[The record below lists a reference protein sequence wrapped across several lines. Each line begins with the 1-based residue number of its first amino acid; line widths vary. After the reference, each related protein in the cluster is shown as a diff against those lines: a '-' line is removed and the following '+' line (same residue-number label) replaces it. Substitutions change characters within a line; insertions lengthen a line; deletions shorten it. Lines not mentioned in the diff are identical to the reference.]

1 MPMGEGALR
10 AFPSSLCVARYRFP
24 FSPGDV
30 FLLFTGRPLPMLRP
44 ALIALVL
51 AGVPGLMPGTALAA
65 AAASAA
71 APAASPT
78 APATKRPLRA
88 EDLFD
93 LEAAADVRIA
103 PDGRRIAYVRRS
115 ADIRTDRYRSAI
127 WLIDAQSGAQR
138 PLLDAADRSF
148 SAPRWSPDG
157 TRLLYSRSGG
167 DAPGLY
173 VADLATGAAARIAE
187 EGYAAAWSPDGRSV
201 AFLRFV
207 PGEAPRL
214 STPPARPDGA
224 SWAPPIRL
232 FDTLDV
238 HRDGEGFVTKGA
250 TQMFVVPAEG
260 GTPRQVTRADDPT
273 NYAELAWL
281 DGATLLGSGND
292 RPDAAQDPRES
303 DIFAV
308 SLATGVRTALTRR
321 RGQDSG
327 AAPSPDGRRIA
338 YVGFDDHIVSWQGTD
353 LYVMNRDGSGAHLLT
368 AGLDRAVSD
377 PLWTPDGQH
386 ILVTVEKE
394 GRTELMR
401 VGLDG
406 KRTTLATDLGSF
418 GGRPYAGGGFS
429 ATRRGPLRVAYAQSA
444 TDHPTDVVLLDASGR
459 ARRLTDLNSD
469 VLGGIALPTVR
480 KLAVKSRVDGRSID
494 AWVAVPPT
502 PRPAGGW
509 PTILEIHGGPAT
521 MYGPDFATEIQRYAA
536 EGFLTVWSNPR
547 GSTGYGADFA
557 LAIDRAFPGQDYDDL
572 MSVADA
578 ALAQEGGN
586 ARRLFVTGGSAG
598 GAMTA
603 WIVGSTP
610 RFAAAA
616 SVNPVINWTSVA
628 LAGDT
633 AAHVVRHQ
641 LRATPWEDQAL
652 YWRHSPL
659 SRVGHVVTPTL
670 MMVGDEDWR
679 APPFEAEQFYTAL
692 KLRGI
697 DAMLARI
704 PESGHSI
711 GVRPSQQIAK
721 TDSIIGWFRRHD
733 PGAAAPAAPSGG
745 IPAPAD
751 TAPTAGTPTAPS
763 ARP

>member
-1 MPMGEGALR
+1 
-10 AFPSSLCVARYRFP
+10 
-24 FSPGDV
+24 
-30 FLLFTGRPLPMLRP
+30 MLRP

-51 AGVPGLMPGTALAA
+51 AGLPGLMPGSAA
-65 AAASAA
+65 AATPPAVSAV
-71 APAASPT
+71 SPT
-78 APATKRPLRA
+78 APSTKRPLRA
-88 EDLFD
+88 DDLFD
-93 LEAAADVRIA
+93 LESAADVRIA
-103 PDGRRIAYVRRS
+103 PDGSRIAYVRRS

-127 WLIDAQSGAQR
+127 WLIDTKTGGQR

-148 SAPRWSPDG
+148 SSPRWSPDG

-173 VADLATGAAARIAE
+173 VLHVGTGASARIAE
-187 EGYAAAWSPDGRSV
+187 DGYTAAWSPDGRSV

-207 PGEAPRL
+207 PGAAPRL
-214 STPPARPDGA
+214 STPPARPDA
-224 SWAPPIRL
+224 AAWAPPIRL
-232 FDTLDV
+232 YDTLDV
-238 HRDGEGFVTKGA
+238 HRDGEGFVTVGA
-250 TQMFVVPAEG
+250 AQMFVVPADG
-260 GTPRQVTRADDPT
+260 GTPRQVSRADDPT
-273 NYAELAWL
+273 NYAELSWL

-308 SLATGVRTALTRR
+308 SVATGARTALTRR
-321 RGQDSG
+321 RGQDNG
-327 AAPSPDGRRIA
+327 AAASPDGQRIA
-338 YVGFDDHIVSWQGTD
+338 YTGFDDHIVSWQGTD
-353 LYVMNRDGSGAHLLT
+353 LYVMNRDGSGSRLLT

-377 PLWTPDGQH
+377 PVWTPDGQH

-406 KRTTLATDLGSF
+406 KRTTLAGDLGSF

-429 ATRRGPLRVAYAQSA
+429 ATRRGALRIAYAQSA
-444 TDHPTDVVLLDASGR
+444 TDRPTEVALLDAPGR
-459 ARRLTDLNSD
+459 PRRLTDLNSD

-480 KLAVKSRVDGRSID
+480 KLVVKSRADGRPID

-557 LAIDRAFPGQDYDDL
+557 LAIDLAFPGKDFDDL

-578 ALAQEGGN
+578 ALAQHGGDP
-586 ARRLFVTGGSAG
+586 RRLFVTGGSAG

-603 WIVGSTP
+603 WIVGTTG

-641 LRATPWEDQAL
+641 LRATPWEDQAR
-652 YWRHSPL
+652 YWSHSPL
-659 SRVGHVVTPTL
+659 SRVGQVTTPTL
-670 MMVGDEDWR
+670 MMVGDDDWR

-721 TDSIIGWFRRHD
+721 TDTIIGWFRRHD
-733 PGAAAPAAPSGG
+733 PARTPPAGPSPAAPGSS
-745 IPAPAD
+745 PAA
-751 TAPTAGTPTAPS
+751 AS
-763 ARP
+763 AQP